1 MILELLGVRH
11 GVVVLTNA
19 DTIDT
24 DQLDT
29 AQLVIGE
36 RLSRSSLRD
45 AAIVLCDSVSGRG
58 LDDVRVALDAAL
70 GSAPPAPDAD
80 RPRLWVDRVFA
91 PRGAG
96 TVVTGTLVGGA
107 VAVGDV
113 LEIGETGAP
122 VRVRGIETA
131 HRHVDRAA
139 PGTRVALNLAGVER
153 STLQRGDALVR
164 SGQWTAT
171 SVVDVAVTGAPGEQL
186 RGRAR
191 LQAYAGSGEHEVW
204 CQVLDDAG
212 DLARLRFLTPIPLA
226 PGDRVVLRDA
236 GRECTVAGAEVARRR
251 AERRGA
257 RRAVAPPAAGRG
269 AAARPR
275 RAGAG
280 RRHPAP
286 HRPGRAGRRRARRVD
301 GRVGSRGAHRRVTR
315 RPGVAARPSRTGSP
329 GGAGDARHRPGHA
342 GEHAGDGRRRP
353 PSDGGRRRGAR
364 RRARH
369 RARGHAVA
377 DRRVTRSR
385 RAARRARRVSV
396 LATQP
401 VHGRSRPRA
410 RRCARPPRH
419 PRRHRWC
426 RLHAIGRRP
435 RTRVGAR
442 APGGARHDD
451 RGRRAATGS
460 PARGSTSSHCSSTS
474 TARASPAAAATCAS
488 PAPRVS
494 CSWCRGGPAARFR

>member
-19 DTIDT
+19 DTIDA

-45 AAIVLCDSVSGRG
+45 AAIVVCDSVSGRG

-107 VAVGDV
+107 VAVGDT

-171 SVVDVAVTGAPGEQL
+171 SVVDVAVTAAPGEQL

-191 LQAYAGSGEHEVW
+191 LQAYVGSGEHEVW

-236 GRECTVAGAEVARRR
+236 GRECTVAGAEVLDVEPSGRR
-251 AERRGA
+251 ATR
-257 RRAVAPPAAGRG
+257 
-269 AAARPR
+269 
-275 RAGAG
+275 
-280 RRHPAP
+280 
-286 HRPGRAGRRRARRVD
+286 GRASGC
-301 GRVGSRGAHRRVTR
+301 
-315 RPGVAARPSRTGSP
+315 
-329 GGAGDARHRPGHA
+329 
-342 GEHAGDGRRRP
+342 
-353 PSDGGRRRGAR
+353 
-364 RRARH
+364 
-369 RARGHAVA
+369 
-377 DRRVTRSR
+377 RSR
-385 RAARRARRVSV
+385 RGCS
-396 LATQP
+396 P
-401 VHGRSRPRA
+401 
-410 RRCARPPRH
+410 
-419 PRRHRWC
+419 
-426 RLHAIGRRP
+426 
-435 RTRVGAR
+435 
-442 APGGARHDD
+442 APGG
-451 RGRRAATGS
+451 
-460 PARGSTSSHCSSTS
+460 CSSPTS
-474 TARASPAAAATCAS
+474 RASPAS
-488 PAPRVS
+488 PRRTPTRSPRRWSRRVS
-494 CSWCRGGPAARFR
+494 RCAPARHSSTGRGCSTVANGLARLCRRRPASTWPRWRARWRWTPPTSERWWTTTRSSSSSAASSARSRSRRSTRHPKPSR